1 MEIIVNAL
9 VIKSVDYKD
18 NDKILTLFS
27 IERGKIT
34 AGIKGVKKSGA
45 KLKFASEPFAFCE
58 FVLAEKQ
65 GRFTVIGADYVDS
78 FYNLRLD
85 LLKYYASSIVLET
98 LNLLASENEPSPELF
113 SLALSA
119 IKSINY
125 QGGELKVLAGY
136 LLKLIEISGYGLQS
150 LACAGC
156 GEKIDGRV
164 FFLPK
169 FAEFY
174 DFSCK
179 IDGAMEIT
187 SETYNALL
195 KVTGKSLTEISGV
208 ELSKQ
213 SELKLLKFLIFY
225 FQSKTE
231 FTIKSASS
239 LVDFLS

>member
-27 IERGKIT
+27 LERGKIT

-65 GRFTVIGADYVDS
+65 GRFTVIGADYIDS

-85 LLKYYASSIVLET
+85 LVKYYASSVVLET
-98 LNLLASENEPSPELF
+98 LNLLSSESEPMPQLF
-113 SLALSA
+113 SLSLSA
-119 IKSINY
+119 IKSLNY

-136 LLKLIEISGYGLQS
+136 LLKLIELSGYGLQS
-150 LACAGC
+150 LSCQGC

-169 FAEFY
+169 YAEFY
-174 DFSCK
+174 CNSCK
-179 IDGAMEIT
+179 IDGVMEIT
-187 SETYNALL
+187 SQTYNALL
-195 KVTGKSLTEISGV
+195 KINGKDFTELLGV
-208 ELSKQ
+208 ELDRE
-213 SELKLLKFLIFY
+213 SEIKLIKFLIFY
-225 FQSKTE
+225 LQSKTE
-231 FTIKSASS
+231 FTVKSATA
-239 LVDFLS
+239 LIEYLN